1 MEKTKL
7 IIDCDAGID
16 DMQAIMLALS
26 RQEAEVLAITCV
38 NGNTNVDNVCR
49 NVLRVL
55 SVCNRMDIPVYKG
68 CTKALV
74 DHGKNAEFFHGRDG
88 LSDLDDHPE
97 VDLDSIQTEH
107 ASCAINRIV
116 NESQGDIT
124 LIGIGPLTNI
134 AVAIRLNPDLGKRL
148 KKCVIMGGNTEGQGN
163 IEDGSAAEFNF
174 HCDPEAAYMVLHEL
188 SCPIIAFSWEA
199 VLKHHYSWDWLR
211 KILEIKTTKA
221 IFHSYVLRT
230 LLDKHNEWRLPGFM
244 LCDPTAVAI
253 ALHETIVT
261 KSRDVFATVE
271 LHGRLSRGQMISNNR
286 HKPNVTLAQEIDT
299 DIMMKLISN
308 VFKEES

>member
-1 MEKTKL
+1 MVEQGDVKFYRKYREISNLSHHSFLAMYINVYHVTKRICNNL
-7 IIDCDAGID
+7 ISKCNSIEHFGI
-16 DMQAIMLALS
+16 INEIIFFIFCALS
-26 RQEAEVLAITCV
+26 
-38 NGNTNVDNVCR
+38 
-49 NVLRVL
+49 
-55 SVCNRMDIPVYKG
+55 K
-68 CTKALV
+68 
-74 DHGKNAEFFHGRDG
+74 
-88 LSDLDDHPE
+88 
-97 VDLDSIQTEH
+97 
-107 ASCAINRIV
+107 
-116 NESQGDIT
+116 
-124 LIGIGPLTNI
+124 
-134 AVAIRLNPDLGKRL
+134 
-148 KKCVIMGGNTEGQGN
+148 
-163 IEDGSAAEFNF
+163 
-174 HCDPEAAYMVLHEL
+174 
-188 SCPIIAFSWEA
+188 
-199 VLKHHYSWDWLR
+199 DWLR

-299 DIMMKLISN
+299 DIMMKLISD